1 MTRKSDFASV
11 REVAKP
17 GAPFGRRLYFSAGQI
32 DEICAHALEVSGC
45 LPSEPTPIE
54 IELFIEKH
62 FECLV
67 LYEEIKPGV
76 LGFAE
81 FDANGRVE
89 VVGAARSLFDGG
101 SVGERR
107 VRSTLAHEAGHGLL
121 HATLF
126 AAASESHPLL
136 DGSFDYE
143 RRRIM
148 CRAEDLGRGND
159 GYDGKWWEWQAN
171 QAIGGLLLPQRLVE
185 ACVEPLLEERGALR
199 LPELPESNRE
209 RAVRVL
215 ADTFEVNRAVA
226 SIRLAVLSPPT
237 SQLSL

>member
-1 MTRKSDFASV
+1 M

-17 GAPFGRRLYFSAGQI
+17 GEPFGRQLYFSAGEI
-32 DEICAHALEVSGC
+32 EEICADALAASGC
-45 LPSEPTPIE
+45 LPLEPSPIE
-54 IELFIEKH
+54 IDLFIEKY
-62 FECLV
+62 FECQIF
-67 LYEEIKPGV
+67 YKDIAPDV

-81 FDANGRVE
+81 FDSNGRVE
-89 VVGAARSLFDGG
+89 AVGAARSLFDGG

-126 AAASESHPLL
+126 AAADESHPLL
-136 DGSFDYE
+136 DGNFDHE

-148 CRAEDLGRGND
+148 CRAEDFRRRYE

-199 LPELPESNRE
+199 LRELPASNRE
-209 RAVRVL
+209 RAARVL

-226 SIRLAVLSPPT
+226 RIRLAVLYSP
-237 SQLSL
+237 SNQLSL